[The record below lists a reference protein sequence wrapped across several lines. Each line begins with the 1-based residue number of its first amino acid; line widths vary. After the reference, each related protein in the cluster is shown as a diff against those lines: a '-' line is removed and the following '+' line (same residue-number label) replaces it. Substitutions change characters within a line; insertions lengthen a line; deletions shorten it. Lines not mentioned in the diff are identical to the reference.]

1 MLTRDKPFHTFDGP
15 QKPFSF
21 VCVNCVLKVLLM
33 RNSFQIIQ
41 LIVSAIKVF
50 VVYFQSILNAP
61 VKRFPH
67 HSMHAAPSVFGVFA
81 KACNKIMLQ
90 QLRFNK
96 PVSSRSSPRLALFDR
111 MRRGYASAQKSSNLL
126 KGSAMLKHLF
136 SFGNFGGVKR
146 FTSGNAA
153 HVSEVANFVQTFKI
167 QNWFPRFHS
176 LTPFNV
182 NGSIA

>member
-1 MLTRDKPFHTFDGP
+1 MPTSNKPFHTFDCP
-15 QKPFSF
+15 QKSFGF
-21 VCVNCVLKVLLM
+21 VCVNRVLKVLLM
-33 RNSFQIIQ
+33 RNNFQIIQ
-41 LIVSAIKVF
+41 LIVGAIKVF

-67 HSMHAAPSVFGVFA
+67 HSMHAAPSVLGVFA
-81 KACNKIMLQ
+81 KACDKIMLQ

-96 PVSSRSSPRLALFDR
+96 PISSRSSPRLALFDR

-136 SFGNFGGVKR
+136 SFGDFGSVKR
-146 FTSGNAA
+146 FTSGDAT
-153 HVSEVANFVQTFKI
+153 HVSEVAHLVQFFKI